1 MQNGLWKYCSSAQE
15 TEYLLSLDLA
25 GALTASREKQAALLY
40 ALSNHAEEH
49 YRRVRIPKKHGGF
62 RTLDVPDRLL
72 KSVQQRILTHV
83 LEHLPV
89 PECARAYRKGVS
101 LLENA
106 EPHAGQRCVLKLD
119 IRDFF
124 GSITYLSVYSLAFP
138 GEFFPPAVR
147 TLLTH
152 LCCLHDSLPQGA
164 PTSPYISNLVM
175 APFDRYIS
183 GWCEAR
189 GITYTR
195 YCDDLTFSGDFN
207 PNEVKSA
214 AEGFLL
220 RLGFELNPDKTRF
233 FSSSRRQEV
242 TGIVVNDRP
251 HLSKSYRR
259 KLRQEWYFLKKYGT
273 ENHLQHMGSPLTPEK
288 YLQSL
293 KGRILYVLSIDP
305 GDREFADMLRE
316 LSAERSSI

>member
-1 MQNGLWKYCSSAQE
+1 MILRNGLWKYCSSKQE
-15 TEYLLSLDLA
+15 TEFLLSLDLA
-25 GALTASREKQAALLY
+25 GELTASRGKQAALLY
-40 ALSNHAEEH
+40 ALSNHAEDH
-49 YRRVRIPKKHGGF
+49 YRRVRIPKKSGGY
-62 RTLDVPDRLL
+62 RTLDVPDHLL
-72 KSVQQRILTHV
+72 KSVQKRILTQI
-83 LEHLPV
+83 LEQLPV
-89 PECARAYRKGVS
+89 SPCARAYRKGIP

-106 EPHAGQRCVLKLD
+106 QPHTGKRCVLKLD

-147 TLLTH
+147 TLLAH

-175 APFDRYIS
+175 APFDRYMS
-183 GWCEAR
+183 GWCGAR
-189 GITYTR
+189 SITYTR

-207 PNEVKSA
+207 PDQVKST

-220 RLGFELNPDKTRF
+220 RLGFELNPDKTGF

-259 KLRQEWYFLKKYGT
+259 KLRQEWYFLKKYGA
-273 ENHLQHMGSPLTPEK
+273 EDHLRHMSSPLPPEK
-288 YLQSL
+288 YLQSFE
-293 KGRILYVLSIDP
+293 GRVRYVLSIDP
-305 GDREFADMLRE
+305 GDREFADMLKE
-316 LSAERSSI
+316 LSAGRT